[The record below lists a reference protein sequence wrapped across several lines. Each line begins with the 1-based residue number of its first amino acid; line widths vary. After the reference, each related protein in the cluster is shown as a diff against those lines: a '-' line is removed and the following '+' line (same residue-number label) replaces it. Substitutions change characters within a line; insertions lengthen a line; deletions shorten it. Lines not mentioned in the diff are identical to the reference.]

1 MSLPDVPGA
10 FRPVTPPEKAWW
22 WALVDA
28 AGEPVEV
35 NEAAESLAG
44 QTFANQGDAESWI
57 GEVWRELAAVGVA
70 AVVLHEHERVVYG
83 PMSLSE

>member
-10 FRPVTPPEKAWW
+10 FHPPTPPEKAWW
-22 WALVDA
+22 WALVDG
-28 AGEPVEV
+28 AGEPVVVTGE
-35 NEAAESLAG
+35 LAD

-57 GEVWRELAAVGVA
+57 GETWRELAEAGVT